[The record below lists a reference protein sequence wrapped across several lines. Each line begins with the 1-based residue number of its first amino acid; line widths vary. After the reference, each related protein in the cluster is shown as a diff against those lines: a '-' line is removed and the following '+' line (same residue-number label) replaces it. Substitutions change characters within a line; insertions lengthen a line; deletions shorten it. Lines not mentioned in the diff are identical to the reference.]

1 MKTRKAE
8 RLQSPS
14 LSPAIRRNT
23 QVFCRVVTSTFRG
36 SVVASLTRHRCL
48 FRFFMRARMRACQ
61 GTSVVSVEKV
71 TAGSPN
77 EAPRPYFLRVR
88 QGLETPL
95 VANHRS

>member
-36 SVVASLTRHRCL
+36 SVVASLTRR
-48 FRFFMRARMRACQ
+48 
-61 GTSVVSVEKV
+61 S
-71 TAGSPN
+71 TAELPIQ
-77 EAPRPYFLRVR
+77 VR
-88 QGLETPL
+88 RL
-95 VANHRS
+95 